1 MGVGS
6 SSDKGQGSILVG
18 MTLQDLRDEMEPARW
33 RSGGSISTKTMW
45 WPWALCPRNISK
57 SCASGREKEM
67 GSEAEVGV
75 GSDVT
80 YRARSLGFSLSVM
93 ESALV
98 YWGGMIWYIFLK
110 ATDGEWGKNE
120 ARIPVRKL
128 FQQWEILVFLHCVWI
143 KIRVTSLA
151 QAAEGRKTSLFFYQS
166 FHKGKV
172 YLYTQR
178 YYIDK
183 HIWRKWR
190 KEEEK
195 NDLSTSK

>member
-1 MGVGS
+1 
-6 SSDKGQGSILVG
+6 
-18 MTLQDLRDEMEPARW
+18 MTLQDLRDEKEPARW
-33 RSGGSISTKTMW
+33 RSRGSISTKTTRDGHKLYAQGTSAELYRW
-45 WPWALCPRNISK
+45 KRI
-57 SCASGREKEM
+57 EM

-98 YWGGMIWYIFLK
+98 YWGGTTWYIFLK

-120 ARIPVRKL
+120 ARIPVRKRL
-128 FQQWEILVFLHCVWI
+128 QQWEIL
-143 KIRVTSLA
+143 
-151 QAAEGRKTSLFFYQS
+151 LFFALRLDTNQS
-166 FHKGKV
+166 YFFSTSSWREKDIPFLLPRAFTREK
-172 YLYTQR
+172 YPLYTQR

-190 KEEEK
+190 TEEEKK